1 MSYSNSTVGTALN
14 SPNNNRLLLDYNYIV
29 TASLPNAAN
38 TVYTS
43 GLDLTQATPYPTTDM
58 IDMNVIMA
66 AGVGANNKNINCFLQ
81 ESSDNGNWT
90 NCKYLAAPLFQ
101 VLDNG
106 NTNTNA
112 ANVFVKLQPVALRYL
127 RLGQTGEA
135 NGGAGTNG
143 LATLQLV
150 F

>member
-1 MSYSNSTVGTALN
+1 MSYTNSTQGTALN
-14 SPNNNRLLLDYNYIV
+14 APVNQRQLIDGIYVV

-43 GLDLTQATPYPTTDM
+43 GLDLLQSTPYPTTDRVDVN
-58 IDMNVIMA
+58 IIS
-66 AGVGANNKNINCFLQ
+66 AGGLGNNNKNINYFLQ

-90 NCKYLAAPLFQ
+90 NCAYLKAPLFQ
-101 VLDNG
+101 TIDNG

-112 ANVFVKLQPVALRYL
+112 ANVVVKLQPGALRYL
-127 RLGQTGEA
+127 RLGATGEA
-135 NGGAGTNG
+135 NGNPGTNG
-143 LATLQLV
+143 LSTLQLL